1 MRTPWRIRNAT
12 AASPGTASGHGG
24 RGATGVSG
32 WRSALAA
39 ALALTTLAM
48 STPALAADASLFE
61 EGSSLLQGYSVSGG
75 VFAEMGSGELSGWKY
90 GHSLSPVGMGFRY
103 YERNGFIS
111 GTIAA
116 IAVMVG
122 GAAAAS
128 GPKSTQ
134 TWESGGYRYTRTTYY
149 SPAERAAMTAATA
162 SAAAGL
168 FGSANQSFDLQIYSR
183 QVGGNSEGYRVNMML
198 WGMPFADGSGM
209 FDLGFGWGDVRSA
222 VGESGKFLIAKY
234 HYLGMPLRLSYAF
247 GPVVAYGHFD
257 WNWYG
262 HATDTKELN
271 NLQVTG
277 STSKVD
283 TTGFPWRFG
292 AQTAVLGRV
301 YAEAAV
307 TTPNLTSLSFGTHI
321 SLGARF

>member
-1 MRTPWRIRNAT
+1 
-12 AASPGTASGHGG
+12 
-24 RGATGVSG
+24 
-32 WRSALAA
+32 
-39 ALALTTLAM
+39 M

-61 EGSSLLQGYSVSGG
+61 PGSSLLQGYSVSGG

-90 GHSLSPVGMGFRY
+90 GHALSPVGMGFRY

-116 IAVMVG
+116 IVVMLG

-183 QVGGNSEGYRVNMML
+183 QLGGNSEGYRINMML
-198 WGMPFADGSGM
+198 WGLPFADGSGM
-209 FDLGFGWGDVRSA
+209 FDLGFGLASVRSA
-222 VGESGKFLIAKY
+222 IGEDGKFLISKY
-234 HYLGMPLRLSYAF
+234 AYVGMPLRLSYAF

-257 WNWYG
+257 WNWFG
-262 HATDTKELN
+262 HSEDKQYN
-271 NLQVTG
+271 GLQVNGTT
-277 STSKVD
+277 STALNSE
-283 TTGFPWRFG
+283 FPWRFG
-292 AQTAVLGRV
+292 AQAALLGRV

-307 TTPNLTSLSFGTHI
+307 TTPELTSLSFGTHV